1 MRLWTFHPS
10 YLDKK
15 GLQGLWYDSI
25 VVQGILKKL
34 INGEG
39 HCCKNHPCVKS
50 FLTTEFP
57 LKTLSTYMQDIILEG
72 EKFNINFD
80 RKKILENGLNL
91 KLFVNKNITQE
102 EISIL
107 MERLKTRSPEIYNQN
122 SIKLKEEILLNSL
135 YI

>member
-1 MRLWTFHPS
+1 
-10 YLDKK
+10 
-15 GLQGLWYDSI
+15 
-25 VVQGILKKL
+25 
-34 INGEG
+34 
-39 HCCKNHPCVKS
+39 
-50 FLTTEFP
+50 
-57 LKTLSTYMQDIILEG
+57 MQDIILEG